1 VLWLT
6 ERSQKRDLLQGL
18 ELGAHD
24 YLTKSFDA
32 RERPARPVVG
42 GRILGLPDDLLG
54 AQEELHFRAIN
65 DALTCIPNRPAILEA
80 LGKELARQ
88 VRDERPFGIVLGD
101 IDHCKNVNN
110 G

>member
-6 ERSQKRDLLQGL
+6 ARSQKQDLLQGL

-24 YLTKSFDA
+24 YLTKPFDA

-54 AQEELHFRAIN
+54 AQEERHFRAI
-65 DALTCIPNRPAILEA
+65 DALTGIPNRPAILEA

-88 VRDERPFGIVLGD
+88 VRDERPFGIVLAD
-101 IDHCKNVNN
+101 IDHCKNVND